1 MSCFIGPKLVFISCP
16 LWCCWLLKHLLGFCC
31 FSRFELTGF
40 FLHFKFSVTAG
51 VFWLWQVMLCMRCF
65 LCTFSYKSLLWTWR
79 YGFLTCSGVF
89 VCFVFFAPSSSP
101 SLQPH
106 VLFIVSHV
114 HTKSLVWLP
123 EKKKK
128 TKLLQIQCEITAKPI
143 FSTMPFE
150 R

>member
-79 YGFLTCSGVF
+79 CGFLTCSGVF
-89 VCFVFFAPSSSP
+89 VCFVFLHHRLLPLCNLTCC
-101 SLQPH
+101 SLC
-106 VLFIVSHV
+106 LMC
-114 HTKSLVWLP
+114 TLKSGVASW
-123 EKKKK
+123 EEKK